1 MKEHESKIG
10 LFEVEKNFIFEFS
23 RKFKILFPL
32 MLLSILVSF
41 TENFVYKQMTG
52 DAVYIMAAL
61 FLFAGS
67 YILFF
72 YTKTIIDIKIEK
84 TQILKIIV
92 KTLIAIILYTFGSV
106 FFILF
111 TKIPSIVRE
120 IAKIALD
127 FYLVKAFY
135 EALIKEKFYN
145 TKEDNKFLIKYGIE
159 YYFLRYFLILL
170 FSLFVKEILQITNSA
185 MEVKDIVNVIY
196 NLIRLVLLPLVAF
209 YFEYKKVEKDSF
221 E

>member
-41 TENFVYKQMTG
+41 TENFIYKQMTG

-72 YTKTIIDIKIEK
+72 YTKAIIDIKIEK

-145 TKEDNKFLIKYGIE
+145 TKEDNKFLIQYGIE

-170 FSLFVKEILQITNSA
+170 ISLFVKEILQITNSA

-209 YFEYKKVEKDSF
+209 YFEYKKVEKDIF